1 LFIVLCNKPLI
12 IYKRFPKELFSLKN
26 ICLLGSTGYI
36 GTNALT
42 IIRNNPDR
50 YRIIAL
56 GGGRN
61 IDLLLNQIKEFKPL
75 FAVVI
80 NSHLANELKSK
91 LNNAT
96 NIEILYGTKGYSEI
110 ASLSDVNIVIAAM
123 TGSAGLIP
131 TFSAI
136 TAGKDVA
143 LANKETLVMAG
154 SLLINE
160 SKKSGVNIFPIDSEH
175 SAIQQSIQGH
185 SREDL
190 KKIILTGSGG
200 PFKDSPIEK
209 LSTVTPQEA
218 LKHPKWKMGRKIS
231 IDSATM
237 MNKGM
242 EAIEAKWLF
251 NVEMDQIEILL
262 HPQSII
268 HSMVEYMDGSI
279 IAQLAPTDM
288 RIPISY
294 ALSYPRHLKVELP
307 SLDLIDIETLSFE
320 RPDKKRFRCL
330 QLALAAGK
338 IGKSMPAVLNGANE
352 IGVNAFLEGKIGF
365 LEIPQLIEKTME
377 KHETFSLNSIEQ
389 AIEADQWAK
398 SRATEILQEIMR
410 K

>member
-1 LFIVLCNKPLI
+1 
-12 IYKRFPKELFSLKN
+12 LKN

-36 GTNALT
+36 GTNALK

-75 FAVVI
+75 FAAVI

-110 ASLSDVNIVIAAM
+110 ASLSEVNIAITAM
-123 TGSAGLIP
+123 TGSAGLLP

-209 LSTVTPQEA
+209 LSTVTPKEA

-307 SLDLIDIETLSFE
+307 SLDLIDIETLSFG

-330 QLALAAGK
+330 CLALAAGK
-338 IGKSMPAVLNGANE
+338 IGESMPAVLNGANE

-377 KHETFSLNSIEQ
+377 KHETFPLNSIEQ

-398 SRATEILQEIMR
+398 SRAKEILREMVR

>member
-1 LFIVLCNKPLI
+1 M
-12 IYKRFPKELFSLKN
+12 KN

-36 GTNALT
+36 GTNALK
-42 IIRNNPDR
+42 IIKENPER
-50 YRIIAL
+50 YQIIAL
-56 GGGRN
+56 GGGKN

-80 NSHLANELKSK
+80 NSDLANELKSK
-91 LNNAT
+91 LSNAT
-96 NIEILYGTKGYSEI
+96 NTEILYGTKGYIEI
-110 ASLSDVNIVIAAM
+110 ATLSDVNMAIAAM
-123 TGSAGLIP
+123 TGSSGLLP

-160 SKKSGVNIFPIDSEH
+160 SKKLGVNIYPIDSEH

-200 PFKDSPIEK
+200 PFKDFSIEE
-209 LSTVTPQEA
+209 LSKVTPEEA
-218 LKHPKWKMGRKIS
+218 LKHPKWKMGRKIT

-251 NVEMDQIEILL
+251 NVKIDQIEILL

-294 ALSYPRHLKVELP
+294 ALSYPRHLKVDLP
-307 SLDLIDIETLSFE
+307 SLNLLDIEKLSFGK
-320 RPDKKRFRCL
+320 PDKKRFRCL
-330 QLALAAGK
+330 DLALAAGK
-338 IGKSMPAVLNGANE
+338 TGESMPAVLNGANE

-377 KHETFSLNSIEQ
+377 KHETFAINSIHKV
-389 AIEADQWAK
+389 IEADQWAK
-398 SRATEILQEIMR
+398 SMAKKILNKMVG

>member
-1 LFIVLCNKPLI
+1 
-12 IYKRFPKELFSLKN
+12 LKN

-36 GTNALT
+36 GTSALT

-110 ASLSDVNIVIAAM
+110 ASLSDVNIAIAAM
-123 TGSAGLIP
+123 TGSAGLLP

-307 SLDLIDIETLSFE
+307 SLDLIDIETLSFG
-320 RPDKKRFRCL
+320 RPDKKKFRCL
-330 QLALAAGK
+330 YLALAAGK
-338 IGKSMPAVLNGANE
+338 IGESMPAVLNGANE

-377 KHETFSLNSIEQ
+377 KHETFPLNSIEQ

-398 SRATEILQEIMR
+398 SRATEILREMVR